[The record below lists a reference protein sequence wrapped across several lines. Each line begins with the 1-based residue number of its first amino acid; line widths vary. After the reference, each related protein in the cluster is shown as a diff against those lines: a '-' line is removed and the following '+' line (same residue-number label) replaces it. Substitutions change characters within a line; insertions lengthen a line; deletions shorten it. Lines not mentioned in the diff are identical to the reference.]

1 MFRFSFRAVIGAAM
15 ASYALAETDGVAASV
30 ALFCDGEFRTQRAS
44 VEGVTEINSAGTMH
58 VALVAEQD
66 SVVEIRLQTFEDGK
80 RTPVQTFAL
89 PPMEA
94 EPETGDMALLF
105 PELFIDAMGEDDGA
119 SDLSEVVATPGTLT
133 IDTSEREV
141 VLWHVVESGPIIKAR
156 VNGRPLVPTR
166 EKIETIE
173 MRIDRSSGD
182 MNLVWGEDSVRDHRR
197 AGAIR
202 TSKIQLRDEKSYR
215 AVCLPVR
222 QRAF

>member
-1 MFRFSFRAVIGAAM
+1 M
-15 ASYALAETDGVAASV
+15 ASYALVAVDTAAASV
-30 ALFCDGEFRTQRAS
+30 ALVCDGEFRMQRGS
-44 VEGVTEINSAGTMH
+44 IKGTTEMNAAGTMH
-58 VALVAEQD
+58 VALVAQAD

-105 PELFIDAMGEDDGA
+105 PELFIDAAAEDDDA
-119 SDLSEVVATPGTLT
+119 PDLSEVVASPGTLT

-141 VLWHVVESGPIIKAR
+141 VLRHVVES
-156 VNGRPLVPTR
+156 
-166 EKIETIE
+166 
-173 MRIDRSSGD
+173 
-182 MNLVWGEDSVRDHRR
+182 SVRDHRR
-197 AGAIR
+197 PGAIR
-202 TSKIQLRDEKSYR
+202 TSKIQLRDEKSYN